1 MRYIDAD
8 ALQKEMKQRQE
19 SAYQW
24 YSDAKVKEDEEI
36 MVRADSAMAAFIEC
50 RLTIGNQPTA
60 DVAPVR
66 HGRWKRVGD
75 TAWECSACGCI
86 SCCNGT
92 YCPDCG
98 AKMDGGEE

>member
-1 MRYIDAD
+1 MSDYIS
-8 ALQKEMKQRQE
+8 RQAAIDKFE
-19 SAYQW
+19 PW
-24 YSDAKVKEDEEI
+24 LKVEGYSEGERNMLKAILYEL
-36 MVRADSAMAAFIEC
+36 
-50 RLTIGNQPTA
+50 RLMPTA
-60 DVAPVR
+60 DVAPVV

-98 AKMDGGEE
+98 ASMMEGAEDGQTG

>member
-1 MRYIDAD
+1 MSRYIDAD
-8 ALQKEMKQRQE
+8 ALNKLMYH
-19 SAYQW
+19 SAFEED
-24 YSDAKVKEDEEI
+24 SDEQI
-36 MVRADSAMAAFIEC
+36 WDSGCWIRYKMFERSLEA
-50 RLTIGNQPTA
+50 TPTA

-98 AKMDGGEE
+98 AKMDGGEECRTK

>member
-1 MRYIDAD
+1 MIDYISRQATIDVLCDNCDTVQAVCSHYPCKRYLAI
-8 ALQKEMKQRQE
+8 E
-19 SAYQW
+19 S
-24 YSDAKVKEDEEI
+24 
-36 MVRADSAMAAFIEC
+36 
-50 RLTIGNQPTA
+50 LPTA

-98 AKMDGGEE
+98 ASMMEGAEE

>member
-1 MRYIDAD
+1 MSDYNSRQAAIDAVEGLTQIYVGNLPPMVYRDD
-8 ALQKEMKQRQE
+8 AIKAVMEM
-19 SAYQW
+19 
-24 YSDAKVKEDEEI
+24 
-36 MVRADSAMAAFIEC
+36 
-50 RLTIGNQPTA
+50 PTA

-98 AKMDGGEE
+98 ASMMEGAEDAGREH

>member
-1 MRYIDAD
+1 MRRCIDAD
-8 ALQKEMKQRQE
+8 AFAKTINILSDKMDRSGQIVCEQI
-19 SAYQW
+19 SAILGCYE
-24 YSDAKVKEDEEI
+24 VE
-36 MVRADSAMAAFIEC
+36 
-50 RLTIGNQPTA
+50 

-98 AKMDGGEE
+98 ASMMEGAEE